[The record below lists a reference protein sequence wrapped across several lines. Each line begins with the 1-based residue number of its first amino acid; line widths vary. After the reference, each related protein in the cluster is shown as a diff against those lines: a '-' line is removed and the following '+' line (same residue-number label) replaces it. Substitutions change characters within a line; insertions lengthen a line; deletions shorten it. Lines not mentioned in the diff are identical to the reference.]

1 MSSIARVLDL
11 DGLDELVGAL
21 RARGFRV
28 LGPRLRDGAIVYG
41 ELGSARDLPAGWTDV
56 QEPGSYRLERRRDD
70 AVFGYAVGP
79 HSWKRTL
86 LPPSLRL
93 FRTGPELDV
102 EEEPL
107 DTTPTALLGVRP
119 CELAAIAVQ
128 DRVFLGGRHADRDYA
143 ARRSSLFVVAVN
155 CGDPASTCFCT
166 SMRTGP
172 EAGAGYDLVLTEVLA
187 GGHRFLVE
195 SGSAA
200 GSELL
205 EELPARE
212 AEDAD
217 RAAARAVIRGAAA
230 AMEDGFDPAEARV
243 ALLES
248 LEHPRWEEIAE
259 RCLSCGNCTLAC
271 PTCFCTSVEDVTD
284 LDGNAERVRVW
295 DTCFSVGYS
304 EMHGGATR
312 QSSAARY
319 RQWLT
324 HKLATWHD
332 QFGTAGCVGC
342 GRCITWCPAGI
353 DLREEA
359 RAFTAASKEEAEH
372 ANA

>member
-1 MSSIARVLDL
+1 MSSIARVLDVEDL
-11 DGLDELVGAL
+11 EALVRAL
-21 RARGFRV
+21 RKRGFRV
-28 LGPRLRDGAIVYG
+28 LGPRVTDGAIVYG
-41 ELGSARDLPAGWTDV
+41 DLRSARDLPVGWTDV
-56 QEPGSYRLERRRDD
+56 QAPGSYRLERRDD
-70 AVFGYAVGP
+70 EARFGYAVGP

-86 LPPSLRL
+86 LPPSLTL
-93 FRTGPELDV
+93 FRATRELEID
-102 EEEPL
+102 EEPL
-107 DTTPTALLGVRP
+107 DTTPTALIGVRP
-119 CELAAIAVQ
+119 CELAAIGVQ
-128 DRVFLGGRHADRDYA
+128 DRVFLGGRYADRDYA

-155 CGDPASTCFCT
+155 CGDPADTCFCA

-172 EAGAGYDLVLTEVLA
+172 QASAGYDLVLTELLA

-200 GSELL
+200 GSDLL
-205 EELPARE
+205 DELPCRDAEE
-212 AEDAD
+212 ADF
-217 RAAARAVIRGAAA
+217 AAARAVLRKASARLEGRFEPAAA
-230 AMEDGFDPAEARV
+230 RE

-248 LEHPRWEEIAE
+248 LDSPRWEEIAE
-259 RCLSCGNCTLAC
+259 RCLACGNCTLAC

-284 LDGNAERVRVW
+284 LDGGAERVRVW
-295 DTCFSVGYS
+295 DTCFSVRYS

-312 QSSAARY
+312 QSRGARY

-324 HKLATWHD
+324 HKLATWQD
-332 QFGTAGCVGC
+332 QFETAGCVGC

-359 RAFTAASKEEAEH
+359 RAFSAIKEADH